1 MEFRTASLAQLTDIA
16 KLFHAC
22 WHVSYK
28 DLLSEEV
35 RGEMTVDEAAN
46 LWRPSL
52 VEPNGKETVIGTLG
66 KQIVS
71 VFRIGAEKDN
81 PDNGHLFSLYVDPE
95 VAGQGLGKKS
105 LLEAQTRLSQKG
117 FKTMSLWVFEKNE
130 IAKGLYQSF
139 GFHPTGSSRVDE
151 RWKETE
157 IEMSKTLT

>member
-1 MEFRTASLAQLTDIA
+1 MEFRNASLAQLTDIA

-28 DLLSEEV
+28 DLLSAEV
-35 RGEMTVDEAAN
+35 RRGMTLDEAAN

-52 VEPNGKETVIGTLG
+52 VEPNGKETVIGTLDT
-66 KQIVS
+66 QIVS
-71 VFRIGAEKDN
+71 VFRIGTEKEN
-81 PDNGHLFSLYVDPE
+81 PKNGHLFSLYVDPE
-95 VAGQGLGKKS
+95 VAGHGLGKKS

-130 IAKGLYQSF
+130 VAKGLYQSF

>member
-1 MEFRTASLAQLTDIA
+1 MKFHTASLAQLTDIA

-35 RGEMTVDEAAN
+35 RRGMTLDEAAN

-52 VEPNGKETVIGTLG
+52 VEPNGKETVIGTLDT
-66 KQIVS
+66 QIVS
-71 VFRIGAEKDN
+71 VFRIGTEKEN
-81 PDNGHLFSLYVDPE
+81 LKNGHLFSLYVDPE
-95 VAGQGLGKKS
+95 VAGHGLGKKS

-130 IAKGLYQSF
+130 VAKGLYQSF

>member
-1 MEFRTASLAQLTDIA
+1 MKFHTASLAQLTDIA

-35 RGEMTVDEAAN
+35 RRGMTLDEAAN
-46 LWRPSL
+46 LWPPSL
-52 VEPNGKETVIGTLG
+52 VEPNGKETVIGTLDT
-66 KQIVS
+66 QIVS
-71 VFRIGAEKDN
+71 VFRIGTEKEN
-81 PDNGHLFSLYVDPE
+81 LKNGHLFSLYVDPE
-95 VAGQGLGKKS
+95 VAGHGLGKKS

-130 IAKGLYQSF
+130 VAKGLYQSF

>member
-1 MEFRTASLAQLTDIA
+1 MEFRNASPAQLTDIA

-28 DLLSEEV
+28 DLLSAEV
-35 RGEMTVDEAAN
+35 RRGMTLDEAAN

-52 VEPNGKETVIGTLG
+52 VEPNGKETVIGTLDT
-66 KQIVS
+66 QIVS
-71 VFRIGAEKDN
+71 VFRIGTEKEN
-81 PDNGHLFSLYVDPE
+81 PKNGHLFSLYVDPE

-130 IAKGLYQSF
+130 VAKGLYQSF